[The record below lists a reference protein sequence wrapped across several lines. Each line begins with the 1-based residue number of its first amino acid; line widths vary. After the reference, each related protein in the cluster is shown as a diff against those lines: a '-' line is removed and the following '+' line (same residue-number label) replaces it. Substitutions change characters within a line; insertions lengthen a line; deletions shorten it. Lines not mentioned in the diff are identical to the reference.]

1 MEDHSRPKP
10 IVAHLDSGQVILE
23 WHPPGDA
30 IVTVDLAIRGVEGR
44 ETVFPEV
51 VDRRT
56 LYAVHLLLYVL
67 HDGVPGVLNGTVVV
81 RADQGSCDPGLWPE
95 GRAGDTLHTYI
106 QVRHGWGTAT
116 LYLHNTLITKL
127 LTQETLV
134 PVELALGALEGPA
147 LRAHATVHV
156 QACRLVVSPTCSPA
170 LDHLLPPHTPHSNS
184 WRGRFQAGLLALQPS

>member
-1 MEDHSRPKP
+1 MEDHSRPTP
-10 IVAHLDSGQVILE
+10 IVILE

-30 IVTVDLAIRGVEGR
+30 VDTVDLAIRGVEGR

-51 VDRRT
+51 VDS
-56 LYAVHLLLYVL
+56 AVHPLLYVL

-95 GRAGDTLHTYI
+95 GRAGDTLHTCI

-134 PVELALGALEGPA
+134 PVELALGAL
-147 LRAHATVHV
+147 
-156 QACRLVVSPTCSPA
+156 
-170 LDHLLPPHTPHSNS
+170 
-184 WRGRFQAGLLALQPS
+184 